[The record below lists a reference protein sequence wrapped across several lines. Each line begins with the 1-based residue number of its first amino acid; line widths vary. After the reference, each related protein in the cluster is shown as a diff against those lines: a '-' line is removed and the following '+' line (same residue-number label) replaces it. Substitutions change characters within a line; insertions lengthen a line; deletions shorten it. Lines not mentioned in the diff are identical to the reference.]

1 MVYVAQSVLM
11 ALPRLS
17 RLVVSALVSLA
28 TAIVNFMAASAAA
41 LFSRVE
47 GPENN
52 EKPTNNQGNNNNPN
66 NPNKHLAAFVSLEA
80 ARAFERL
87 ADPTPPDPDPEAG
100 VLSLE
105 AVVA

>member
-1 MVYVAQSVLM
+1 MVYVAQSALM
-11 ALPRLS
+11 ALPSLTC
-17 RLVVSALVSLA
+17 LVVSALVSLA
-28 TAIVNFMAASAAA
+28 TAIVNFTAASAAA
-41 LFSRVE
+41 LFSGVG

-66 NPNKHLAAFVSLEA
+66 NHPAAFVSLEA
-80 ARAFERL
+80 ARAFESL
-87 ADPTPPDPDPEAG
+87 ADSTLPDPE